1 MKKRLLTL
9 MSGMLIAAAA
19 SVNLYAE
26 DTSPQQ
32 APRSDVEESSTL
44 ITGEHPR
51 GTWKIYKEATADKPR
66 GLLEVYI
73 NQGKH
78 SLCDYDQWETFE
90 GNSVDRRYAT
100 TAPWGSYFE
109 YIKGVEVYSDA
120 GNTITDLGSSAFAGL
135 DMDTIL
141 QPGNNGVNAF
151 NSINY
156 INARAF
162 LQARLPKS
170 VSFPNVTRVGEA
182 AFMHTNIKT
191 IDLLNVRTL
200 EEDAFKSEDRTLSL
214 RRQQSY
220 VEYIDLG
227 AGIQTIKAGAL
238 AAESL
243 WKYDETPSVFISNPT
258 PPEWSRLYEESTS
271 EAFWNA
277 IGLGLGHEYE
287 YPFGDK
293 PGTKRYYSAEGY
305 ASMANYSDE
314 ACEVIVVV
322 PPEYLQTYIDFY
334 PSHHPE
340 VSEGYMCAYYAD
352 GDHNGSSLGK
362 RSCGRLVAGKTIYSN
377 SGEFIGWWYFDSEK
391 NYLHIGT
398 TDPSYTLPAY
408 TASNAPWRAFLGQAS
423 RVILHMNK
431 IADNAFSNGAL
442 NGVTYVEIA
451 AKECEIGKNAFSG
464 HSTLKYVERYYNREA
479 KLSIGEKAFFNCP
492 NLEYV
497 SMYFTATSL
506 GKSAFESCPKLNVA
520 PTIKVKDIP
529 ENAFRGCSNLNS
541 KYIDFSWVN
550 TIGAQAFEGCSYPSF
565 KEIKFSKDLTS
576 IGTKAFKDCSRLY
589 DIYVE
594 SANVPTTA
602 SDAFS
607 GVTLSNITL
616 HANGSTYA
624 DYGKHAIWG
633 QMKVDKNKV
642 LPVGGPGEGW
652 SISSDGTL
660 VVYKMTGNYSSC
672 TEQPWYSYREFINN
686 IIIDNGV
693 TFISENEFSFPKAG
707 ESHVTS
713 VSIPRSCKS
722 IRANAFRNNDQLK
735 TIYISSVEN
744 LGDRAFYGC
753 SELEVI
759 ELGENLMQAG
769 NYVFQGCVKLEKV
782 YDYTLQAATVGDDFL
797 TGIRTALTSV
807 PARAPQQQQVN
818 PNMPTLYV
826 QDAALCNYLVA
837 NGWKDFNFGN
847 TTEHGTIV
855 DNGVFGN
862 GHYILWSDGTL
873 VCSSSEGSNVTLSG
887 AQRTLWKNSVKRIEV
902 IGDLTEL
909 SGVFQNLS
917 NLEFVS
923 LSGNVKKLNSTFTN
937 CTKLE
942 SIVLD
947 NVESVGFKCFSGCT
961 GLTKAI
967 MPRLKE
973 IGQNAFENTSS
984 LEVAKTGEG
993 CVINYQAFKNSAI
1006 QMIDLSSAD
1015 LTNATGAFDNCTNL
1029 KYVAYNGTVLP
1040 QKIFMGCTALQ
1051 KVDLGSNLETVLS
1064 RAFEGCTA
1072 LDTIYIQCPTA
1083 PAVPTETWKENNVDV
1098 DYHGFSGLALQPIR
1112 LIVPDVYWR
1121 TYLSAPV
1128 WEDMNLTM
1136 DTRPVYADMSYPIY
1150 IPLGGGKGMAIIYDY
1165 NDGKPMTIDYEGPL
1179 PAEAHKL
1186 IDRYMPLNERAIVIS
1201 DNVTEIPA
1209 ASSTTNMTT
1218 HVTASEY
1225 LQIGANVKSIG
1236 GYAFYNNYWN
1246 GDNFYIDCY
1255 APVPPTLVG
1264 TSFNM
1269 DLMNEK
1275 VGDYGIKEREKVN
1288 LYIIDDDAVYDRYIH
1303 APYYHYFNIIRNLAP
1318 SGAPQLVTVTFLDW
1332 DDRMIAQETVEW
1344 GGHVAFPADP
1354 VRQGYVF
1361 KGWSE
1366 NSLSNIQ
1373 ADMTVRAEY
1382 YENMYTVRFFDWDNT
1397 LIKEE
1402 QVLHGHS
1409 ATAPEDPIR
1418 EGYMFTG
1425 WGAGWF
1431 DVTSDLDLYASYIKE
1446 GSEDIE
1452 DVQADV
1458 ISTKFIHNGQM
1469 YIRRGNAIYTIQ
1481 GQRVK

>member
-32 APRSDVEESSTL
+32 APQATAETEDNYT
-44 ITGEHPR
+44 ITGTH
-51 GTWKIYKEATADKPR
+51 GHGNWTIYKTDDPSTGRKK
-66 GLLEVYI
+66 GLLEI
-73 NQGKH
+73 SITGGNQ
-78 SLCDYDQWETFE
+78 SLCNYDMSWNLTH
-90 GNSVDRRYAT
+90 
-100 TAPWGSYFE
+100 APWGCYADEVSSVY
-109 YIKGVEVYSDA
+109 VYSTNKSIKRFGERA
-120 GNTITDLGSSAFAGL
+120 FCGIPIAEFGESRSGEHSGFAEVEELGFGCFEQGKLPDQATFPSVKNVSGMAFAGVF
-135 DMDTIL
+135 
-141 QPGNNGVNAF
+141 GRVV
-151 NSINY
+151 S
-156 INARAF
+156 
-162 LQARLPKS
+162 LPS
-170 VSFPNVTRVGEA
+170 VVTVG
-182 AFMHTNIKT
+182 
-191 IDLLNVRTL
+191 
-200 EEDAFKSEDRTLSL
+200 EDAFDEVGASISSDRQYS
-214 RRQQSY
+214 SI
-220 VEYIDLG
+220 EYIDLG
-227 AGIQTIKAGAL
+227 ENVTTIKAGAFNTS
-238 AAESL
+238 SL
-243 WKYDETPSVFISNPT
+243 WKYDESPSIFIQSPT
-258 PPEWSRLYEESTS
+258 PPEWSRLYEISTS
-271 EAFWNA
+271 DAFWNA
-277 IGLGLGHEYE
+277 LGLGLGHEYE

-293 PGTKRYYSAEGY
+293 PGTLHAKYETFLGDYR
-305 ASMANYSDE
+305 ANSSNVSSE
-314 ACEVIVVV
+314 NCEVIVVV
-322 PPEYLQTYIDFY
+322 PDAYYSAYRAFY
-334 PSHHPE
+334 PQNHPE
-340 VSEGYMCAYYAD
+340 VADGYMCAYYKN
-352 GDHNGSSLGK
+352 GDHKRNGEYA
-362 RSCGRLVAGKTIYSN
+362 SCGRIVRGGPIYEDN
-377 SGEFIGWWYFDSEK
+377 NMIGWYYIDDT

-398 TDPSYTLPAY
+398 IDPEKPLPVYTSA
-408 TASNAPWRAFLGQAS
+408 NAPWRAFLGQAS

-464 HSTLKYVERYYNREA
+464 HSTLKYVERYHGEV

-492 NLEYV
+492 NLESV
-497 SMYFTATSL
+497 SRYCTATSL
-506 GKSAFESCPKLNVA
+506 GKSAFESCPKLNVV

-541 KYIDFSWVN
+541 RYIDFSWVN

-652 SISSDGTL
+652 SISADGTL

-797 TGIRTALTSV
+797 TGIRTALTAA

-862 GHYILWSDGTL
+862 GHYILWSDSTL
-873 VCSSSEGSNVTLSG
+873 VCSSNEGSNVTLSG

-1029 KYVAYNGTVLP
+1029 KYVAYNGTMLP

-1098 DYHGFSGLALQPIR
+1098 NYHGFSGLTLQPIR

-1150 IPLGGGKGMAIIYDY
+1150 IPLGGGKGMAVIYDY
-1165 NDGKPMTIDYEGPL
+1165 NDGKPMTIDYNGPL
-1179 PAEAHKL
+1179 PAEAHEQ
-1186 IDRYMPLNERAIVIS
+1186 IDRFMPLNERAIVIS
-1201 DNVTEIPA
+1201 DNVTAIPTPKN
-1209 ASSTTNMTT
+1209 STKGMTS

-1236 GYAFYNNYWN
+1236 GLAFYNNYWN

-1303 APYYHYFNIIRNLAP
+1303 APYYHYFNIVRGLAP
-1318 SGAPQLVTVTFLDW
+1318 SGAPELVTVTFLDW

-1354 VRQGYVF
+1354 VREGYVF
-1361 KGWSE
+1361 KGWS
-1366 NSLSNIQ
+1366 NTNLSKVQ

-1397 LIKEE
+1397 LLKEE

-1431 DVTSDLDLYASYIKE
+1431 DVTCDLDLYASYIKE
-1446 GSEDIE
+1446 GTEDIE

-1458 ISTKFIHNGQM
+1458 ISTKFIHSGQM

-1481 GQRVK
+1481 GQQVR